1 MTLLTVVS
9 VYVVLVTVSVATPG
23 VVGGAGSLAIRSWT
37 SSLVS
42 SEVRAICL
50 SVAGDG
56 SGASLVLLRGRDTD
70 FSTRG
75 MSGNVRLPES
85 MYMIFNIKLV
95 N

>member
-1 MTLLTVVS
+1 M
-9 VYVVLVTVSVATPG
+9 TVSVAIPG
-23 VVGGAGSLAIRSWT
+23 VVGGAGSRAMRSWT

-50 SVAGDG
+50 SVVGDG

-75 MSGNVRLPES
+75 ISGNVRLPENIQILFV
-85 MYMIFNIKLV
+85 IFKL
-95 N
+95 NSE